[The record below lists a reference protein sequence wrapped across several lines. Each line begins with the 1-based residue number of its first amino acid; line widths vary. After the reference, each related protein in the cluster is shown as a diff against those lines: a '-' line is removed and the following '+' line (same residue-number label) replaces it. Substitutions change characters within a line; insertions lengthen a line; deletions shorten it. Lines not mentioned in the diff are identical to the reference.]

1 MCTKYEVIQNLND
14 EKLRKLIPET
24 EKGTR
29 AAKRM

>member
-1 MCTKYEVIQNLND
+1 MCTKYEVIQNLDD
-14 EKLRKLIPET
+14 EKLRKFIPET